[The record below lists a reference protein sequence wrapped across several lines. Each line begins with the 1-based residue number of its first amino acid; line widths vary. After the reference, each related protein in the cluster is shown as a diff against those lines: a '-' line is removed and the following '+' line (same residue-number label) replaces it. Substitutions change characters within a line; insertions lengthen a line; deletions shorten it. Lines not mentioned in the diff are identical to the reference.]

1 MPVRCVEMGAV
12 LPTHSAPLDE
22 PEVAVHLGSP
32 RVPRLAAAP
41 LLAVQKAAHDA
52 TAHLVTGGTGGLGLL
67 TARWLAQ
74 GGAHALALASRS
86 GAVARNTATEWAQLL
101 TTDAGTLVQRCDAA
115 ETAHV

>member
-86 GAVARNTATEWAQLL
+86 GAVARGTAAEWAQLL
-101 TTDAGTLVQRCDAA
+101 TTDVATLVKRCDAA